1 MKITVERKESTCSI
15 DDTDSEE
22 TIEDFYN
29 MAIRA
34 ALGCGYAPLL
44 VAAWFR
50 VEEE

>member
-1 MKITVERKESTCSI
+1 MKLTAERKEGTCVIEDI
-15 DDTDSEE
+15 DSGE